1 MNSIKTTYSF
11 FLDKQNTKTQSL
23 ATPYDSNDVTKQIK
37 QFIQPKMDLE
47 LSRIDYTLIGI
58 TESNNVKLLPSSG
71 YKKQQKVSLIEY
83 HRN

>member
-1 MNSIKTTYSF
+1 
-11 FLDKQNTKTQSL
+11 
-23 ATPYDSNDVTKQIK
+23 
-37 QFIQPKMDLE
+37 MDLE